1 MTQHAGT
8 IAAATAALA
17 LLLSPLSL
25 RADEGG
31 GAAPLPTPPIVAAPA
46 PQPAPR
52 AAPAPPPATQAP
64 AAAATAAPAEP
75 EESWFDEPAEI
86 AGWFTAGGGALG
98 ALLIG
103 GLVFLSPC
111 YCGCPFAWATGG
123 LAMASTA
130 FIGSAMMSNWDCG
143 TVWSPPLLAGLI
155 GGAGGLIGSIA
166 AMAVAAAMGNT
177 IGRASWDPAAF
188 TATTLLTSSTAG
200 AVAAAIALVAAA
212 GGGLAVWGVYE
223 LSEDV
228 PREPKKRSKSKR
240 SRRSKRRS
248 APSGTARAIS
258 ASSGGYAY

>member
-1 MTQHAGT
+1 MTQLAGT

-17 LLLSPLSL
+17 LLLSPQLL

-31 GAAPLPTPPIVAAPA
+31 GAAPAPQPVPRAAPA
-46 PQPAPR
+46 PQPTTRVPSAVAP
-52 AAPAPPPATQAP
+52 
-64 AAAATAAPAEP
+64 AAPAEP
-75 EESWFDEPAEI
+75 EDSWFDEPAEI

-130 FIGSAMMSNWDCG
+130 FIGSAMMSDWDCG
-143 TVWSPPLLAGLI
+143 TIWSPPLLAGLI

-177 IGRASWDPAAF
+177 IGRSSWDPAAF
-188 TATTLLTSSTAG
+188 TATTLLSSSTAG

-223 LSEDV
+223 LAEDV
-228 PREPKKRSKSKR
+228 SREPKKRPKTKKQL
-240 SRRSKRRS
+240 RRRRRAS
-248 APSGTARAIS
+248 DSGAARAVS
-258 ASSGGYAY
+258 ASPGRYAY